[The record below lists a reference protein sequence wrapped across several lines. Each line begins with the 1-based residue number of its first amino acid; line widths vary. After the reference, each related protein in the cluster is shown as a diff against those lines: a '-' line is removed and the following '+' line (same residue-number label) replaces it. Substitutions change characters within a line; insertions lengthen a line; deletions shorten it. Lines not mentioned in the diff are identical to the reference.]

1 MKSLLETLQEALV
14 SEKKDEIT
22 DEKSFREYAR
32 SLFEEA
38 FGDDLDEDEMK
49 EIVDGLIGKQKE
61 DDLDWG
67 EVVGMLQQSM
77 GPK

>member
-1 MKSLLETLQEALV
+1 MKSLLMSLQETLV

-32 SLFEEA
+32 SLFEKA

-49 EIVDGLIGKQKE
+49 EIVDGLIAKQKE